1 MSDLAAIFIFGL
13 LFIIWQQPILWLV
26 VKCIIA
32 EKILTADQRHFLKKD
47 PEPLKDMAPDDEKK
61 SSI

>member
-26 VKCIIA
+26 VKMLVANKVIA
-32 EKILTADQRHFLKKD
+32 VDQKLFLEKE
-47 PEPLKDMAPDDEKK
+47 PESLKDMAPDNEKK
-61 SSI
+61 SSF

>member
-26 VKCIIA
+26 VKMLVA
-32 EKILTADQRHFLKKD
+32 NKVSAVDQKRFLEKE
-47 PEPLKDMAPDDEKK
+47 PESLKDMAPDDEKK

>member
-26 VKCIIA
+26 VKMLVANKVIA
-32 EKILTADQRHFLKKD
+32 VDQKRFLEKE
-47 PEPLKDMAPDDEKK
+47 PESLKDMAPDNEKK
-61 SSI
+61 SSF